1 MVIQDYNR
9 ISQKPMSQSFAHWFV
24 LKKHKYMLAFLWFFD
39 PITYRCLKANQR
51 PKIRVTAKTVAIG
64 RLFSNMAPDWL
75 VAVMI
80 LLIISQISEIHQPLF
95 FHGVW
100 R

>member
-1 MVIQDYNR
+1 MVIKDYNR

-24 LKKHKYMLAFLWFFD
+24 LKKHNYMLAFVWFFD
-39 PITYRCLKANQR
+39 PITYRCLKAIQR
-51 PKIRVTAKTVAIG
+51 PKFALLTRVLAKTVAIG

-75 VAVMI
+75 AAVMI
-80 LLIISQISEIHQPLF
+80 LLMISQMSEI
-95 FHGVW
+95 